1 MRKNQL
7 RDQNGRFIKDPYLIS
22 FKPTDKTIIGNIEC
36 IRMDADFRFFYD
48 IFNKAKRCMAEDV
61 FEDKLASMPDFYIV
75 VPMPVHDIEI
85 HIDGPDDLS
94 PVHQC
99 KVADGIWC
107 PKWLIELTW
116 FGAEKPRVLLQ
127 PVCHVKQEDEQQ
139 PVCGNNE
146 TKGFLLTV
154 GVCLFG
160 LILAFIIC
168 ALIAIIKSMVP

>member
-7 RDQNGRFIKDPYLIS
+7 RDQNGRFIREPYYVS
-22 FKPTDKTIIGNIEC
+22 FKPSDKIISGNVEC
-36 IRMDADFRFFYD
+36 VRMDHIFRFFYD
-48 IFNKAKRCMAEDV
+48 MFNTGKRCMAESIL
-61 FEDKLASMPDFYIV
+61 EDNLIPEIHIE

-94 PVHQC
+94 PVCQC

-107 PKWLIELTW
+107 PKWLIDLTW

-127 PVCHVKQEDEQQ
+127 PVCPVKQEDEPQL
-139 PVCGNNE
+139 VFGKNE
-146 TKGFLLTV
+146 QKGFLAAV

-160 LILAFIIC
+160 LIFAFILC
-168 ALIAIIKSMVP
+168 SLLVIIKSMVP